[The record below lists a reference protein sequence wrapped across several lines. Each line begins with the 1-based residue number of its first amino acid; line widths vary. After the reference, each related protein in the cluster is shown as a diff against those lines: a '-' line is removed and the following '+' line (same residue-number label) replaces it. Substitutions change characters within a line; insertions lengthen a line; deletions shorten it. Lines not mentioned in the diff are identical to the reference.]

1 MRFKFYFTILI
12 ITFTFSTFG
21 YDVEIKDKTI
31 EEIIKLRTKNMS
43 AINSLTKKIYNNL
56 SSKEFKI
63 INENL
68 IGLKHNTMEFKE
80 LFPKGSIGGKA
91 RKEIWEDKKLFNEY
105 INIFVEDI
113 DQMIKDID
121 TQDSISLN
129 NNFNIMT
136 SNCGVCHKKFKSK

>member
-1 MRFKFYFTILI
+1 MKFKLYLTTLLI
-12 ITFTFSTFG
+12 FLTFSIFSHE
-21 YDVEIKDKTI
+21 VKIKDKTI

-105 INIFVEDI
+105 IEVFLKDTML
-113 DQMIKDID
+113 MIESIEN
-121 TQDSISLN
+121 QDFNSLK
-129 NNFNIMT
+129 NNFNQMA
-136 SNCGVCHKKFKSK
+136 SNCSACHKKFKSK